1 MNSRPNP
8 HLFKPIQIDSIAFM
22 ITTEAFYLEECLRL
36 IEAKWQRGSSA
47 EWKSYDFEKLSINI
61 CEATGV
67 SLSISTLKRVFGKV
81 SYTNLPSVHTLN
93 TLVRFVGY
101 EDWTTFRQQHAP
113 TPSASVAHPT
123 PASPAAQAAASP
135 VASVPTGPSTVPA
148 PLPPGAIATG
158 NGAPRRTLTHWWPL
172 LLLPITLLGY
182 SLLNRKPGNHPL
194 PGAAFAFTCD
204 KAVSEGVPNSVVFH
218 YKAPVASTDSV
229 FIVQT
234 WDMRRKKAVP
244 ANGSEYSSI
253 YYHPGYFNAKL
264 VVDTQI
270 VKTQNLMISSG
281 GWLGLVDNDPIPLYF
296 TREEIRRKEG
306 VAVDS
311 TTLTRYHLPLLP
323 EAPRVRLFYIK
334 EMDGLS
340 DADFSFETTLS
351 NGFNQGSGVCQYVE
365 VLIQCKN
372 DVFIIPLAA
381 KACTGAINLWTPG
394 KGISSQEADL
404 SGFGCD
410 LTQWCTLKVV
420 SIHRQ
425 VSFFVNG
432 HQAASVSF
440 PHEPSDIVGVQYRFT
455 GTCAV
460 RSARFTSGDHSISL
474 Q

>member
-1 MNSRPNP
+1 MNTNP
-8 HLFKPIQIDSIAFM
+8 
-22 ITTEAFYLEECLRL
+22 EAVYLEKCLQL
-36 IEAKWQRGSSA
+36 IEAKWQRGASA
-47 EWKSYDFEKLSINI
+47 EWKSYDFEKLSMDI
-61 CEATGV
+61 CESTGV

-93 TLVRFVGY
+93 TLAHFVGY
-101 EDWTTFRQQHAP
+101 EDWTAFRQQHA
-113 TPSASVAHPT
+113 A
-123 PASPAAQAAASP
+123 PAT
-135 VASVPTGPSTVPA
+135 SVPPPA
-148 PLPPGAIATG
+148 PTTPVSAPAPP
-158 NGAPRRTLTHWWPL
+158 PPHTHWWPL
-172 LLLPITLLGY
+172 LILPIALLGY
-182 SLLNRKPGNHPL
+182 SVLNRKPGNHPL
-194 PGAAFAFTCD
+194 PVAGFAFSCD

-244 ANGSEYSSI
+244 ANGSEYSAI

-270 VKTQNLMISSG
+270 VMTRNLMISSG
-281 GWLGLVDNDPIPLYF
+281 GWLGLVENDNDPVPLYF
-296 TREEIRRKEG
+296 TKDELSKKEG
-306 VAVDS
+306 VGVDS
-311 TTLTRYHLPLLP
+311 ATLARYHLSLLP
-323 EAPRVRLFYIK
+323 EAPKVRLFYIK
-334 EMDGLS
+334 DLGNLS

-372 DVFIIPLAA
+372 DVFIIPLVA
-381 KACTGAINLWTPG
+381 KACIGNIYLWTPG

-410 LTQWCTLKVV
+410 LTQWSTLKVI
-420 SIHRQ
+420 SSHRQ
-425 VSFFVNG
+425 VTFLING
-432 HQAASVSF
+432 RQAAAVSF
-440 PHEPSDIVGVQYRFT
+440 PHEPSDIVGVQYRFN

-460 RSARFTSGDHSISL
+460 RNAQFTSGGHTISL